1 MFVRPQIE
9 TGNVQSRGGYY
20 KADLCAILEE
30 FPFWLQMRL
39 SFKETFALE
48 HGRAV
53 KARLSGQTE
62 VSIKS
67 AANV

>member
-1 MFVRPQIE
+1 MCKA
-9 TGNVQSRGGYY
+9 GGGYY